1 VAFLLQVQ
9 ETYIEEWHDCY
20 LSESKKTGFVCTL
33 QLANKKHRFYGLN
46 DLNALLKEAKKR
58 KTDVYLSLNAFEYG
72 SRTTKALKQIRNIG
86 VDIDC
91 YKVNVS
97 ISKALEEIKQLI
109 IKGKIPNPNLV
120 IFSGRGLQLVYSIS
134 GGAAPAMAFLTQYIT
149 TQYIAELKH
158 LGADTAATDVTRVFR
173 LPYSINGRNGKQV
186 TVEIW
191 RTLEYS
197 LEELYSYCTPLE
209 RRRKP
214 VKRRKGTVSIFTP
227 KRGLKTLYS
236 LNTARKNDLELL
248 VTLRNGDIE
257 KRNVLTYIYAYTVAL
272 ILKNKQATIDFA
284 LQLNDRFQEPQKASE
299 VKRTAGNAYD
309 DAMEFFEEFQK
320 RDFRMWYSLDEIAV
334 KKGHQYE
341 TVLMDA
347 RAGSVMGMHAD
358 RQCDSAINLLSQ
370 NILSKEMVQTVILD
384 MWEPYHK
391 AVRALFPSASIV
403 IDKYHVV
410 QKVTQA
416 LDQARKEFS
425 PLKKARYL
433 LLKGCEKLRK
443 DQRLRLDDIL
453 EEYPALS
460 IAYYLKELFR
470 DFYRID
476 GYHEAKERLEEWI
489 KLAKQSPFASFQ
501 EAANT
506 LERWKE
512 PILSYFLFPYTNA
525 RIEGTNHKIKNIKRR
540 AYGYRNLERF
550 RLRVFLE
557 CTGNT
562 TGSQAA

>member
-1 VAFLLQVQ
+1 LGFVAKNGDVATLKGVFDVAFLLQVQ

-46 DLNALLKEAKKR
+46 DLDALLKEAKKR

-86 VDIDC
+86 VDLDC

-97 ISKALEEIKQLI
+97 VPKALEEIKQLI

-120 IFSGRGLQLVYSIS
+120 IFSGRGLQLIYSIS

-173 LPYSINGRNGKQV
+173 LPYSINGRNGQQV

-214 VKRRKGTVSIFTP
+214 VKRRKGTVSILTP

-248 VTLRNGDIE
+248 VALRNGNIE

-284 LQLNDRFQEPQKASE
+284 LQLNDRFQEPQKTSE

-320 RDFRMWYSLDEIAV
+320 RDFRMWYSTRDGIKRPMKNETIIEELEITPEEMQQMTTLIDGNEKQKRDTERKR
-334 KKGHQYE
+334 KK
-341 TVLMDA
+341 
-347 RAGSVMGMHAD
+347 RGSVTREEYIKEQHD
-358 RQCDSAINLLSQ
+358 KTDDKLFKLQELLKQ
-370 NILSKEMVQTVILD
+370 NPKATNKELAASLGVSIRRVQ
-384 MWEPYHK
+384 
-391 AVRALFPSASIV
+391 
-403 IDKYHVV
+403 
-410 QKVTQA
+410 Q
-416 LDQARKEFS
+416 
-425 PLKKARYL
+425 LKK
-433 LLKGCEKLRK
+433 
-443 DQRLRLDDIL
+443 
-453 EEYPALS
+453 
-460 IAYYLKELFR
+460 EL
-470 DFYRID
+470 
-476 GYHEAKERLEEWI
+476 
-489 KLAKQSPFASFQ
+489 
-501 EAANT
+501 
-506 LERWKE
+506 
-512 PILSYFLFPYTNA
+512 
-525 RIEGTNHKIKNIKRR
+525 
-540 AYGYRNLERF
+540 
-550 RLRVFLE
+550 
-557 CTGNT
+557 
-562 TGSQAA
+562 

>member
-1 VAFLLQVQ
+1 MAFLLQVQ

-20 LSESKKTGFVCTL
+20 LSELKKTGFVCTL

-46 DLNALLKEAKKR
+46 DLDALLKEAKKR

-109 IKGKIPNPNLV
+109 IKEKIPNPNLV
-120 IFSGRGLQLVYSIS
+120 IFSGRGLQLIYSIS
-134 GGAAPAMAFLTQYIT
+134 GGAAPAMAFLSQYIT

-173 LPYSINGRNGKQV
+173 LPYSINSRNGKLV
-186 TVEIW
+186 TVEMW

-214 VKRRKGTVSIFTP
+214 IKRRKGTTVSILTP
-227 KRGLKTLYS
+227 KNGLKTLYS

-309 DAMEFFEEFQK
+309 DAMEFFEEFRK
-320 RDFRMWYSLDEIAV
+320 RDYRMWYSTRDGIKRPMKNETIIEELGITPEEMQQMATLIDDNEKQKRDTERKR
-334 KKGHQYE
+334 KK
-341 TVLMDA
+341 
-347 RAGSVMGMHAD
+347 RGSVT
-358 RQCDSAINLLSQ
+358 REEYI
-370 NILSKEMVQTVILD
+370 KEQHDKTD
-384 MWEPYHK
+384 DK
-391 AVRALFPSASIV
+391 LF
-403 IDKYHVV
+403 KLH
-410 QKVTQA
+410 
-416 LDQARKEFS
+416 E
-425 PLKKARYL
+425 
-433 LLKGCEKLRK
+433 LLK
-443 DQRLRLDDIL
+443 QN
-453 EEYPALS
+453 PN
-460 IAYYLKELFR
+460 
-470 DFYRID
+470 
-476 GYHEAKERLEEWI
+476 AKKTE
-489 KLAKQSPFASFQ
+489 LAKQLGISRMH
-501 EAANT
+501 
-506 LERWKE
+506 LYR
-512 PILSYFLFPYTNA
+512 L
-525 RIEGTNHKIKNIKRR
+525 IKQ
-540 AYGYRNLERF
+540 L
-550 RLRVFLE
+550 
-557 CTGNT
+557 
-562 TGSQAA
+562 

>member
-1 VAFLLQVQ
+1 MAFLLQIQ

-46 DLNALLKEAKKR
+46 DLEALLKEAKKR
-58 KTDVYLSLNAFEYG
+58 KTNMYLSLNAFEYG

-86 VDIDC
+86 VDLDC

-97 ISKALEEIKQLI
+97 VPKALEEIKQLI
-109 IKGKIPNPNLV
+109 IKGTIPNPNLV

-134 GGAAPAMAFLTQYIT
+134 GGAAPTMAFLTQYIT
-149 TQYIAELKH
+149 TQYIAALKH

-173 LPYSINGRNGKQV
+173 LPYSINGRNGQQV

-214 VKRRKGTVSIFTP
+214 VKRRKGTVSILTT

-248 VTLRNGDIE
+248 VALRNGNIE

-284 LQLNDRFQEPQKASE
+284 LQLNERFQEPQKASE

-320 RDFRMWYSLDEIAV
+320 REFRMWYSTRDGIKRPMKNETIIEELEITPEEM
-334 KKGHQYE
+334 QQMS
-341 TVLMDA
+341 TLI
-347 RAGSVMGMHAD
+347 
-358 RQCDSAINLLSQ
+358 DSAEKQSRNTEYQRKKRRSQGVLSREEY
-370 NILSKEMVQTVILD
+370 IKEQHDKTD
-384 MWEPYHK
+384 DK
-391 AVRALFPSASIV
+391 LF
-403 IDKYHVV
+403 KL
-410 QKVTQA
+410 Q
-416 LDQARKEFS
+416 E
-425 PLKKARYL
+425 
-433 LLKGCEKLRK
+433 LLK
-443 DQRLRLDDIL
+443 QN
-453 EEYPALS
+453 PN
-460 IAYYLKELFR
+460 
-470 DFYRID
+470 
-476 GYHEAKERLEEWI
+476 AKKTE
-489 KLAKQSPFASFQ
+489 LAKQLGISR
-501 EAANT
+501 T
-506 LERWKE
+506 HL
-512 PILSYFLFPYTNA
+512 
-525 RIEGTNHKIKNIKRR
+525 
-540 AYGYRNLERF
+540 YRLMKQ
-550 RLRVFLE
+550 L
-557 CTGNT
+557 
-562 TGSQAA
+562 